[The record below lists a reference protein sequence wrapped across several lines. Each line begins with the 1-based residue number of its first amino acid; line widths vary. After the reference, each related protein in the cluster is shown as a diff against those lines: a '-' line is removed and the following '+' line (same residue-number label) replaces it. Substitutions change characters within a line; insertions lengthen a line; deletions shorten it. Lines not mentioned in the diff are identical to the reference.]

1 MTCAG
6 NGHPEM
12 DGAGRTERMGVGRA
26 GMAAERDVD
35 DPKGVLVLVPARLA
49 SVRLPGKPLAPIAG
63 VPMIVQVW
71 RRAIEAE
78 AGDVVVA
85 CAEEE
90 IAQAVRAAGGR
101 AVLTDPALAS
111 GTDRIFAALQ
121 EVDPERR
128 YQRIVNLQ
136 GDMPTLDPA
145 ALHQS
150 LEPLDA
156 LGADIATLVNET
168 DDPADI
174 ANPNVVKA
182 VVAWRTPRLGRALYF
197 TRASAPGGA
206 GPVWHHIGL
215 YAFRREALDRFA
227 ALQPSPLER
236 REKLEQLRALEAD
249 MTIGVRLVDAVP
261 FGVDTPA
268 DLERARAVLERRPA
282 P

>member
-1 MTCAG
+1 
-6 NGHPEM
+6 
-12 DGAGRTERMGVGRA
+12 
-26 GMAAERDVD
+26 MAAERDVD

-136 GDMPTLDPA
+136 GDMPTL
-145 ALHQS
+145 
-150 LEPLDA
+150 
-156 LGADIATLVNET
+156 
-168 DDPADI
+168 
-174 ANPNVVKA
+174 
-182 VVAWRTPRLGRALYF
+182 
-197 TRASAPGGA
+197 
-206 GPVWHHIGL
+206 
-215 YAFRREALDRFA
+215 
-227 ALQPSPLER
+227 
-236 REKLEQLRALEAD
+236 
-249 MTIGVRLVDAVP
+249 
-261 FGVDTPA
+261 
-268 DLERARAVLERRPA
+268 
-282 P
+282 